1 MLNKMKPKFFVVYIL
16 IFTFFFQAC
25 KFPKDEIEKFE
36 INVNTS
42 FINILLKVK
51 ISTEDS
57 MPVKNVTFNIN
68 GEGAKDIFDMEGK
81 TNFNA
86 DGGKLD
92 LILGPNANPTNNNP
106 TSFTIQSEMEG
117 YLPIKQDVF
126 IFNKVQK
133 VTVNLVFKRPVNL
146 PTGLNYKSISLA
158 FLGKRAIDTAYFNVL
173 RSDGINFSIKY
184 PTKGLVFIR
193 KTTCKFR
200 TEDNSIALSS
210 LLQDTTDF
218 VNDSN
223 LNDIPNLNSKVFRY
237 NKNRN
242 EANVNCNPLT
252 LVSKNKNVTTR
263 IGFKKPELTATYDTR
278 IIPDTFALG
287 NVRVNVITQ
296 TNFQEYGYINE
307 NGNLVE
313 NYTSFNNAVG
323 IPQVFFYDQVT
334 GVSLIPY
341 YFDGSNGAIIEAE
354 LPLNSYKLFMEGID
368 YSTKL
373 KTYYQTKRTVELKPK
388 FFETE
393 GTNYKIRFRDDFLNG
408 RYFLYNNAVNSCGFA
423 SVKFTAPNIPLN
435 AGFSGKLNVSN
446 AKYNVTYDI
455 DYNKPMNEFRVP
467 AFLFENTSLNVNL
480 DHSVNIC
487 RNNKPLYDDELLK
500 TELCN
505 YTNTDLNLVLNYNPS
520 VFLATI
526 NANNA
531 ITAKAAI
538 VCPSGNYVLPP
549 TTDLYLYQLG
559 CNSESTIRF
568 ENGEYFSPSLIEDK
582 KTYIIRYEK
591 PNSTGAPTKIYDTLY
606 FDSSVP
612 EIAIGDD
619 KTGYWNGTL
628 KYTNQGGFDLNV
640 IFDNKK
646 LKFNIPNCK

>member
-1 MLNKMKPKFFVVYIL
+1 MLNKMKPKFFVVFIL

-57 MPVKNVTFNIN
+57 MPVKNITFNIN
-68 GEGAKDIFDMEGK
+68 GEGAKDIFDSEGK

-92 LILGPNANPTNNNP
+92 LILGPNANPTKDKP

-126 IFNKVQK
+126 IFSKDQK
-133 VTVNLVFKRPVNL
+133 VTVNLVFKKPVNL
-146 PTGLNYKSISLA
+146 PAGLNYKSISLA
-158 FLGKRAIDTAYFNVL
+158 FLGKRAVDTAYFNVL

-200 TEDNSIALSS
+200 TESNSIALSS
-210 LLQDTTDF
+210 FLQDTTEYL
-218 VNDSN
+218 NDSN
-223 LNDIPNLNSKVFRY
+223 LYDFPNLNSKVFKY
-237 NKNRN
+237 NKNQN
-242 EANVNCNPLT
+242 EADIVCDPLT
-252 LVSKNKNVTTR
+252 LVSKNKIVTTR
-263 IGFKKPELTATYDTR
+263 VGFKKPNLTATYDTR
-278 IIPDTFALG
+278 TIPDTFALS
-287 NVRVNVITQ
+287 NVRATIITQ
-296 TNFQEYGYINE
+296 TNFQEYGYIDE
-307 NGNLVE
+307 KGNLIE
-313 NYTSFNNAVG
+313 NYTSFSTAVG
-323 IPQVFFYDQVT
+323 IPQVFFYDQKT

-341 YFDGSNGAIIEAE
+341 YVDGASGAIIEAE

-373 KTYYQTKRTVELKPK
+373 ETYYQTKRTVELQPE
-388 FFETE
+388 FFESE
-393 GTNYKIRFRDDFLNG
+393 GTNYKIRFRDDFLGG
-408 RYFLYNNAVNSCGFA
+408 RFFLYNNAANSCGFA

-435 AGFSGKLNVSN
+435 SGFSGKLNVSN
-446 AKYNVTYDI
+446 AKFNVTYDI
-455 DYNKPMNEFRVP
+455 DYTKALNEFRVP
-467 AFLFENTSLNVNL
+467 AFLSENTSLNVNL

-487 RNNKPLYDDELLK
+487 RNNKPLYDGELLN
-500 TELCN
+500 TEMCN
-505 YTNTDLNLVLNYNPS
+505 YTTTDLNLVLNYNPS
-520 VFLATI
+520 AFLSTI
-526 NANNA
+526 NSNNA
-531 ITAKAAI
+531 ITAKASI
-538 VCPSGNYVLPP
+538 VCPSGNFILPP

-568 ENGEYFSPSLIEDK
+568 ENGAFFSPSLIEDK
-582 KTYIIRYEK
+582 KTYLIRYEK
-591 PNSTGAPTKIYDTLY
+591 PNPSGSPLKIYDTLY

-612 EIAIGDD
+612 EIAIVDD

-628 KYTNQGGFDLNV
+628 KYSSQSGFALDI

-646 LKFNIPNCK
+646 LKLNIPNCK